1 MAKRRYKSEKFKQ
14 VDWDAV
20 RERIAGRR
28 IALAVDVAKEDFV
41 ASLMDVGQ
49 AALLTFSWRHPMETG
64 EVLERIRR
72 LERICQLEVVLEPSG
87 TYGDVLVWQL
97 QQAGIALYRVS
108 PKRVHDAAEVFDGV
122 PSLHDAK
129 AAHLIGRL
137 HLQGASQPWQAPSEA
152 RRAMKALESRLNL
165 CKRHEQASCNR
176 LEALLSRHWPELLCV
191 LPLGSMTLAALI
203 GRYGTPAAVACDP
216 GGAAELMR
224 RVGGVGLSE
233 EKIQAVLDSAGTS
246 LGVPAV
252 AAERAHL
259 QWLADEALAAHR
271 AVRQIEREIERH
283 VVQDRVLTSLAMIVG
298 KVSAA
303 VLMAAL
309 GSPLDYP
316 EAGSYLKA
324 YGLNLKERSS
334 GKHQGQLKI
343 TKRGSPVGRFYLYF
357 AALRLIA
364 RDPVVKQWYALKR
377 RRPGAVKTKCV
388 IALMR
393 KLAKALWH
401 AARGA
406 PFDTGKLFN
415 LKAVAAA

>member
-1 MAKRRYKSEKFKQ
+1 
-14 VDWDAV
+14 
-20 RERIAGRR
+20 
-28 IALAVDVAKEDFV
+28 
-41 ASLMDVGQ
+41 
-49 AALLTFSWRHPMETG
+49 
-64 EVLERIRR
+64 
-72 LERICQLEVVLEPSG
+72 
-87 TYGDVLVWQL
+87 
-97 QQAGIALYRVS
+97 
-108 PKRVHDAAEVFDGV
+108 
-122 PSLHDAK
+122 
-129 AAHLIGRL
+129 
-137 HLQGASQPWQAPSEA
+137 
-152 RRAMKALESRLNL
+152 MKAMESRLSL
-165 CKRHEQASCNR
+165 CKRHEQATCNR
-176 LEALLSRHWPELLCV
+176 LEALLSRHWPELLCL

-203 GRYGTPAAVACDP
+203 GSYGTPAAVASDP
-216 GGAAELMR
+216 RGAAELMR
-224 RVGGVGLSE
+224 RVGGVRLSE
-233 EKIQAVLDSAGTS
+233 EKIQAVLDSARNS

-252 AAERAHL
+252 EAERAHL
-259 QWLADEALAAHR
+259 QWLADEALEAHR

-334 GKHQGQLKI
+334 GKHKGQLKI

-364 RDPVVKQWYALKR
+364 RDPVVRRWYELKTA
-377 RRPGAVKTKCV
+377 RPGAVKNKCV